1 MFVKITI
8 SMYTL
13 YCITG
18 LSDPFV
24 VVDLLPKR
32 IFFDYPTQQTE
43 VQKRTLN
50 PVFEESFEL

>member
-1 MFVKITI
+1 MQRVKETHTFYYTI
-8 SMYTL
+8 
-13 YCITG
+13 G

-32 IFFDYPTQQTE
+32 IFFDYPAQQTE